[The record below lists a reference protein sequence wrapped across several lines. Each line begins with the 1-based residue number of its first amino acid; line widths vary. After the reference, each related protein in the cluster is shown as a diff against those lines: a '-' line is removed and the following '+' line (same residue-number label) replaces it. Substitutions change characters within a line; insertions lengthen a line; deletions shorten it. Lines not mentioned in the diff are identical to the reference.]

1 MVYICTSGLKPYLRY
16 LHTGVEKSHGDYLVG
31 LLLFE
36 MKTTEAQKKKKKVSQ
51 YNKIRCKQS

>member
-36 MKTTEAQKKKKKVSQ
+36 MKTTEAQKKKKKLVNIIQ
-51 YNKIRCKQS
+51 